1 MMWVSPQRWDTN
13 TSRETGVDSV
23 ERPTWAPGD
32 IDLGRPSIARVYD
45 YWLGGAHNFAVDRAV
60 GDKVLADVPILKNIV
75 LNHRAFL
82 RRAVRFMLSQGIR
95 QFLDLGSGIPTV
107 GNVHEIAQAADP
119 GARVVYADLDP
130 VAVAHSRAILTG
142 NQLVKVLQTDVR
154 DAPRVLA
161 SAEVRETLRFDEP
174 IGVLMIALLH
184 FVPDSEDPCGIV
196 AAYRDVLPSGSY
208 LAVSHAGYEDG
219 EWDPSW
225 DDAKSTYNRGVS
237 EMTYRRKQDVEALFA
252 GFDLVEPGVARLPL
266 WRPES
271 PDDVDEYAA
280 RFLGFGAVGQKP

>member
-1 MMWVSPQRWDTN
+1 M
-13 TSRETGVDSV
+13 DSG
-23 ERPTWAPGD
+23 ERPSWAPGD

-60 GDKVLADVPILKNIV
+60 ADKVLADVPVLRSVV

-82 RRAVRFMLSQGIR
+82 RRAVRFMLARGVR

-119 GARVVYADLDP
+119 SARVVYADIDP

-142 NQLVKVLQTDVR
+142 NESVNVLQIDVR
-154 DAPRVLA
+154 DVEAVVKSP
-161 SAEVRETLRFDEP
+161 EVRDLLDFDRP

-184 FVPDSEDPCGIV
+184 FVPDSEDPHGIV
-196 AAYRDVLPSGSY
+196 AAYRDAVPAGSY
-208 LAVSHAGYEDG
+208 LAVSHAGVEEG
-219 EWDPSW
+219 EWDPAW
-225 DDAKSTYNRGVS
+225 DDARGTYNRGVS
-237 EMTYRRKQDVEALFA
+237 EMTYRSRREVEALVA

-266 WRPES
+266 WHPES
-271 PDDVDEYAA
+271 LEDVDDDAH
-280 RFLGFGAVGQKP
+280 RFPGFGAVGRKA

>member
-1 MMWVSPQRWDTN
+1 M
-13 TSRETGVDSV
+13 DSV

-32 IDLGRPSIARVYD
+32 IDLARPSIARVYD

-60 GDKVLADVPILKNIV
+60 ADKVLNDVPVIKSIV

-119 GARVVYADLDP
+119 SARVVYVDMDA

-142 NQLVKVLQTDVR
+142 NELVSVLQTDVR
-154 DAPRVLA
+154 DADQVLK
-161 SAEVRETLRFDEP
+161 SPEVRDLLDFDRP

-184 FVPDSEDPCGIV
+184 FVPDSEDPGGIV
-196 AAYRDVLPSGSY
+196 ADYRDALPGGSY
-208 LAVSHAGYEDG
+208 LAISHAGFEESD
-219 EWDPSW
+219 WNPAW
-225 DDAKSTYNRGVS
+225 DDARQVYNRGVS
-237 EMTYRRKQDVEALFA
+237 EMNFRPKRAVQALFD
-252 GFDLVEPGVARLPL
+252 GFELVEPGVARLPL

-271 PDDVDEYAA
+271 PDDVDESAA
-280 RFLGFGAVGQKP
+280 TMVSFGGVGRKG

>member
-1 MMWVSPQRWDTN
+1 
-13 TSRETGVDSV
+13 VDSV

-32 IDLGRPSIARVYD
+32 IDLSRPSIARVYD

-60 GDKVLADVPILKNIV
+60 ADKVLADAPVVKSVV

-82 RRAVRFMLSQGIR
+82 RRAVRHLLDQGVR

-119 GARVVYADLDP
+119 GARVVYVDVDP

-142 NQLVKVLQTDVR
+142 NELVGVLQRDVR
-154 DAPRVLA
+154 DTASVLDAP
-161 SAEVRETLRFDEP
+161 EVRQLLDFDRP

-184 FVPDSEDPCGIV
+184 FVPDSEDPHGIV
-196 AAYRDVLPSGSY
+196 AAYRDALPPGSY
-208 LAVSHAGYEDG
+208 LAVSHAGYEEG
-219 EWDPSW
+219 EWDPAW
-225 DDAKSTYNRGVS
+225 NDAQGVYNRGVS
-237 EMTYRRKQDVEALFA
+237 QIVWRRKQDVESLFK

-266 WRPES
+266 WHPES
-271 PDDVDEYAA
+271 PDDVDDDAA
-280 RFLGFGAVGQKP
+280 TFLGFGAVGRKS